1 MTVRITARARQQAL
15 HADKW
20 WRQNRPSAPE
30 LFVDELAAAFERL
43 SASPQIGV
51 PFPDTEVPDVR
62 RMLLVGS
69 RYHVYYFVDAASEEV
84 VVLAIWS
91 AIRGRTPSL

>member
-1 MTVRITARARQQAL
+1 MTDA
-15 HADKW
+15 
-20 WRQNRPSAPE
+20 
-30 LFVDELAAAFERL
+30 
-43 SASPQIGV
+43 
-51 PFPDTEVPDVR
+51 R

-69 RYHVYYFVDAASEEV
+69 RYHVYYIVDDANEEV